1 MSMHSSRSLAQV
13 ERAGPAFIS
22 ALGVVTAAV
31 SVSHI
36 FAIGEPVFGI
46 VFSAITTSLG
56 LGLVYSGYWLSAR
69 SDIDT
74 RHYGQIALLTLGGIV
89 LILVVLGLMVFY
101 QLAEGA
107 TIEDPIFFV
116 GGTSTIGGVSGFL
129 VGVSNAR
136 QVRAEQVV
144 AEKEKIE
151 LLNQVLRHN
160 ILNATNILNG
170 RAQLLQNHVDDDGQA
185 YLDTVLTWNGRISE
199 LTQKVRTIIEEVQ
212 NGDVALR
219 PVDLHAILDDE
230 LAKLRETHEDVTI
243 TVEENSGEAAVRAD
257 EMLVEIFENLLDNAI
272 RHNDADKPELHVSV
286 DTTDGS
292 VVTSVADNGP
302 GLSKD
307 VRTALLNGA
316 SSDFQDSGVGLGLYL
331 VSRFVDRYDG
341 DIQVTDRDPHG
352 TIIEV
357 ELPQA

>member
-1 MSMHSSRSLAQV
+1 M
-13 ERAGPAFIS
+13 
-22 ALGVVTAAV
+22 
-31 SVSHI
+31 
-36 FAIGEPVFGI
+36 
-46 VFSAITTSLG
+46 
-56 LGLVYSGYWLSAR
+56 
-69 SDIDT
+69 
-74 RHYGQIALLTLGGIV
+74 
-89 LILVVLGLMVFY
+89 
-101 QLAEGA
+101 
-107 TIEDPIFFV
+107 
-116 GGTSTIGGVSGFL
+116 
-129 VGVSNAR
+129 
-136 QVRAEQVV
+136 
-144 AEKEKIE
+144 
-151 LLNQVLRHN
+151 
-160 ILNATNILNG
+160 NATNILNG

-230 LAKLRETHEDVTI
+230 LAKLRETYEDVTI
-243 TVEENSGEAAVRAD
+243 TVEENSGETAVRAD